1 MSIHVIG
8 DSHTGVF
15 RTYGEIIDE
24 THRAERDIVPFIKC
38 EINGATAYHLKDEHS
53 STNSSIKLRELLDKV
68 DKKNDLVLMW
78 FGEIDCRLHIA
89 QQAVKQDKSM
99 LEMIENTIDNYT
111 VVLDMLRDEGFMFAV
126 IGVPAC
132 NREVTFSTDE
142 IQYMIY
148 SNYNM
153 MLSVRCAERKYPFI
167 DVMAIA
173 QDSFGFMKEQ
183 FVRGTDCMIFSPTSQ
198 INPNDKTH
206 FNHLI
211 VPYIIS
217 KLQEI
222 FNANIYIGIGRLVND
237 EG

>member
-1 MSIHVIG
+1 MSIYAIG

-68 DKKNDLVLMW
+68 DKKNDLILMW

-89 QQAVKQDKSM
+89 QKAVEQDKA
-99 LEMIENTIDNYT
+99 LYEMIRNTVDNYT
-111 VVLDMLRDEGFMFAV
+111 VVLDMLRDEGFIFAV

-132 NREVTFSTDE
+132 NREVKFSTDE
-142 IQYMIY
+142 IQYYIY
-148 SNYNM
+148 QNYNDI
-153 MLSVRCAERKYPFI
+153 LRLKCLERNYPFI
-167 DVMAIA
+167 DVINIA
-173 QDSFGFMKEQ
+173 KDEKGFMKEQ
-183 FVRGTDCMIFSPTSQ
+183 FVRSTDCRIFSPISQ
-198 INPNDKTH
+198 INYNDETH

-211 VPYIIS
+211 IPYIIS
-217 KLQEI
+217 QLQEI
-222 FNANIYIGIGRLVND
+222 FNANIYIGIGSLVND
-237 EG
+237 

>member
-1 MSIHVIG
+1 
-8 DSHTGVF
+8 
-15 RTYGEIIDE
+15 
-24 THRAERDIVPFIKC
+24 VPFIKC

-132 NREVTFSTDE
+132 NREATFSTDE

-148 SNYNM
+148 HTFNNF
-153 MLSVRCAERKYPFI
+153 LSTICEEKGYPFI
-167 DVMAIA
+167 NVMEIA
-173 QDSFGFMKEQ
+173 MDEKGFMKEQ
-183 FVRGTDCMIFSPTSQ
+183 FVRATDCRIFSPISQ
-198 INPNDKTH
+198 INYNDRTH

-237 EG
+237 KEG